1 MSFDGRI
8 RRSFLVGGYAHHLSI
23 LFVLGNLGLFCAT
36 SLAQEDEEFKV
47 SGPATIDKVIA
58 HATLPEV
65 HLAKLEGFDT
75 EPEYLVA
82 KREQSE
88 ALAKRAIDE
97 REESVR
103 ADFWLACANHILAY
117 EIEPACSRRFHRLD
131 VSDAPVSADVTAALL
146 RTDTA
151 LQRAGELLEIL
162 RSRDTTDAAWLARF
176 TRNHR
181 TLVAFARG
189 LGEYL
194 VPASGDDRVAKARE
208 AASALA
214 IPMEDSDK
222 VVALTA
228 TLWHA
233 ALRARA
239 GDPEAALAVLPMTAS
254 DAPKSSQPQAYFAR
268 LLRCEL
274 LAQRGGYGVALAL
287 LAKLDEPVAGWFPQG
302 ASRDDAMRTLAWT
315 KLRILMAWHVELS
328 KSDTQKEEADW
339 CAERM
344 QAIIAD
350 RLPEDRRT
358 ISRVSPVIPIM
369 VTPGVAPELPKPEAG
384 E

>member
-1 MSFDGRI
+1 MTFDGRI
-8 RRSFLVGGYAHHLSI
+8 RRGFLEGGYAHQLCT
-23 LFVLGNLGLFCAT
+23 LFLLGSLGTFCVK
-36 SLAQEDEEFKV
+36 SLAQNVEESKV
-47 SGPATIDKVIA
+47 GEPAAIDKVIA
-58 HATLPEV
+58 DASLPEV
-65 HLAKLEGFDT
+65 RLAKIEGFDT
-75 EPEYLVA
+75 ESAYLVA
-82 KREQSE
+82 QREQSE
-88 ALAKRAIDE
+88 ALAKRAAEE

-103 ADFWLACANHILAY
+103 ADFWLAAANHILAY

-131 VSDAPVSADVTAALL
+131 ASDAPVSPDVTAALL
-146 RTDTA
+146 RADTA
-151 LQRAGELLEIL
+151 LQKAGELLEVL
-162 RSRDTTDAAWLARF
+162 RSRDTTDTAWLAKF
-176 TRNHR
+176 IRNHR
-181 TLVAFARG
+181 ALVAFARG

-194 VPASGDDRVAKARE
+194 VPANGDDRVARARE

-214 IPMEDSDK
+214 IPMEDSDE

-239 GDPEAALAVLPMTAS
+239 GDPDAALAVLPMTAS
-254 DAPKSSQPQAYFAR
+254 DAPKSCQPQAFFAR

-315 KLRILMAWHVELS
+315 KLRILKSWHEELS
-328 KSDTQKEEADW
+328 KSADRTEEAAW
-339 CAERM
+339 CIERM